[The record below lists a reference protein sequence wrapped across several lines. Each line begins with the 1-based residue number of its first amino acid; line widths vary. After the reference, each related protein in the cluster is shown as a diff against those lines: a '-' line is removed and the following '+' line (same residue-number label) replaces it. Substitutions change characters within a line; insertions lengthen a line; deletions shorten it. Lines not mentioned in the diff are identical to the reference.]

1 MTATHTAPTH
11 RRTDSPARG
20 SEATRD
26 ARELASSTP
35 FRVAVRVGFAARAL
49 TYALIG
55 AIVLALAL
63 GAGSSA
69 APDQQG
75 ALQLVASAPL
85 GGVAL
90 ALAAA
95 GLAAYA
101 LWKLALAWL
110 GTGPDG
116 GGGDGAFDRVSNLA
130 GGVVYIGFC
139 VLAVKVLLGQAGN
152 QGHQQRKAAAGV
164 LGWPAGRELVG
175 AAGIVLVA
183 ICLQQ
188 AYTALRGKFVQES
201 KTGEM
206 SPEER
211 RAFVVLGRV
220 GLSARSL
227 VFGLSGYFLV
237 RTAIDFKVSRGV
249 GIDGTLA
256 ALHSQAYGNILLA
269 LVGAGLL
276 VFAAFS
282 ALEARRRRL

>member
-1 MTATHTAPTH
+1 MATTH
-11 RRTDSPARG
+11 AERTHDS
-20 SEATRD
+20 EVTRD
-26 ARELASSTP
+26 ARELADSTG
-35 FRVAVRVGFAARAL
+35 FRVAVRVGFAARTL

-55 AIVLALAL
+55 AIAVALAL
-63 GAGSSA
+63 GAGASA

-75 ALQLVASAPL
+75 ALQLVAAAPL
-85 GGVAL
+85 GSVAL
-90 ALAAA
+90 AVAAA

-101 LWKLALAWL
+101 VWKLALAWL

-116 GGGDGAFDRVSNLA
+116 GGGDGAFDRLSNLA
-130 GGVVYIGFC
+130 GGIVYVGFC
-139 VLAVKVLLGQAGN
+139 VLTVKVLLGRGGN
-152 QGHQQRKAAAGV
+152 QGHQQRQAAAGV
-164 LGWPAGRELVG
+164 LGWPGGRELVA

-188 AYTALRGKFVQES
+188 AYAAVRGEFARDS

-211 RAFVVLGRV
+211 RAFMLLGRV

-249 GIDGTLA
+249 GLDGTLA
-256 ALHSQAYGNILLA
+256 DLHSQAYGNVLLA

-276 VFAAFS
+276 IFAVFS
-282 ALEARRRRL
+282 ALEARRRRR